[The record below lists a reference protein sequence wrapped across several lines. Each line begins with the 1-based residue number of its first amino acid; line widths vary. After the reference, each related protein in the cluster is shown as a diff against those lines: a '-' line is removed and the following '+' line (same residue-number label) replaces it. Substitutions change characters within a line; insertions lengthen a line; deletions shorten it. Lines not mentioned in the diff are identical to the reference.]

1 MREPFLKRAI
11 LSALKAKSDLAPIE
25 VLRNCDRTRTKKLL
39 LWLDQSGL
47 ALHFLDRLQRE
58 QALDL
63 VSTDLRQAL
72 EQRAHQNRIRMHA
85 MLSEFS
91 NLNKSFTNH
100 GVRYSAMKGFSL
112 VPEYC
117 PDPCLRHQT
126 DFDFLIAPESSKDAS
141 RALVSC
147 GYELQE
153 TGDSGEMTFGTPLL
167 YIPSRHDNIYDV
179 PRHRQVDLHT
189 ALWHEAHCVS
199 IGAPIDCL
207 NRLRRKSLLGVSF
220 PVLAEDDMFLLHVF
234 HVFQHLLATWI
245 RLSWLFELDHFLGT
259 HEQDAALWHS
269 VLDRASGDV
278 KLRRALGLVLRLTNQ
293 IFPRRLP
300 PVLEEWFLAPLPRSP
315 ETWVRQFGVKWA
327 ISELPGNKLT
337 LFVHRDFVNDPN
349 LWGKYLRSR
358 IFPLHL
364 QSSSSLGFHPSLKV
378 RVKARVGRYVYALGR
393 VISHVREM
401 ARLAL
406 GTIRWRRALRSVPE
420 HS

>member
-1 MREPFLKRAI
+1 MREAFLKLAI
-11 LSALKAKSDLAPIE
+11 LSVLKPKPDLAPIE
-25 VLRNCDRTRTKKLL
+25 VLRNCDRTRTKRLL

-47 ALHFLDRLQRE
+47 AFHFLDRLQRE
-58 QALDL
+58 KALDL
-63 VSTDLRQAL
+63 VSADLRQAL
-72 EQRAHQNRIRMHA
+72 EQRAHQNRVRMHA

-100 GVRYSAMKGFSL
+100 GVRYSAMKGFTL

-117 PDPCLRHQT
+117 PDPFLRHQT
-126 DFDFLIAPESSKDAS
+126 DFDFLIAPESAKDAS

-153 TGDSGEMTFGTPLL
+153 SGDSGEMTFGTPLL
-167 YIPSRHDNIYDV
+167 YVPSRHDNIYDV

-220 PVLAEDDMFLLHVF
+220 PALAEDDMFLLHVF
-234 HVFQHLLATWI
+234 HIFQHLLASWI
-245 RLSWLFELDHFLGT
+245 RLSWLFELDHFLGI

-293 IFPRRLP
+293 IFPRHLP
-300 PVLEEWFLAPLPRSP
+300 PILEERFLVPLPRSP
-315 ETWVRQFGVKWA
+315 ETWVRQFGVIWA
-327 ISELPGNKLT
+327 ISDLPGNKLT
-337 LFVHRDFVNDPN
+337 LFVHRDFVNDQD
-349 LWGKYLRSR
+349 LWRKYLRSR
-358 IFPLHL
+358 IFPMHL
-364 QSSSSLGFHPSLKV
+364 QSSLSLGAHLSLKV
-378 RVKARVGRYVYALGR
+378 RARARVGRYVYALGR

-406 GTIRWRRALRSVPE
+406 GTIRWRRALRSVP
-420 HS
+420 

>member
-1 MREPFLKRAI
+1 MREAFLKLAI
-11 LSALKAKSDLAPIE
+11 LSVLKPKPDLAPIE
-25 VLRNCDRTRTKKLL
+25 VLRNCDRTRTKRLL

-47 ALHFLDRLQRE
+47 AFHFLDRLQRE
-58 QALDL
+58 KALDL
-63 VSTDLRQAL
+63 VSADLRQAL
-72 EQRAHQNRIRMHA
+72 EQRAHQNRVRMHA

-100 GVRYSAMKGFSL
+100 GVRYSAMKGFTL

-117 PDPCLRHQT
+117 PDPFLRHQT
-126 DFDFLIAPESSKDAS
+126 DFDFLIAPESAKDAS

-153 TGDSGEMTFGTPLL
+153 SGDSGEMTFGTPLL
-167 YIPSRHDNIYDV
+167 YVPSRHDNIYDV

-220 PVLAEDDMFLLHVF
+220 PALAEDDMFLLHVF
-234 HVFQHLLATWI
+234 HIFQHLLASWI
-245 RLSWLFELDHFLGT
+245 RLSWLFELDHFLGI

-300 PVLEEWFLAPLPRSP
+300 PILEERFLVPLPRSP
-315 ETWVRQFGVKWA
+315 ETWVRQFGVIWA
-327 ISELPGNKLT
+327 ISDLPGNKLT
-337 LFVHRDFVNDPN
+337 LFVHRDFVNDQD
-349 LWGKYLRSR
+349 LWRKYLRSR
-358 IFPLHL
+358 IFPMHL
-364 QSSSSLGFHPSLKV
+364 QSSLSLGVHLSLKV

-406 GTIRWRRALRSVPE
+406 GTIRWRRALRSVP
-420 HS
+420 